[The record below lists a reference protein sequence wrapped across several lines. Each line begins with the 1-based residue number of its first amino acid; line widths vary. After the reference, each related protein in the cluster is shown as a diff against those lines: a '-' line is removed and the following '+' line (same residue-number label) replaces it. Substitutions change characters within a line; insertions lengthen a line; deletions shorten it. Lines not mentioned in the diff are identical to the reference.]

1 MTYRGPDMIAIV
13 KERMRA
19 DILRLCGDLGLEGR
33 PRGNV
38 WQTKNPRRVDRHGG
52 SFTVWVKGVS
62 PGAWKDFA
70 TGEKGDVLDLVA
82 FLKAC
87 DRKEALAWAMDRY
100 GLKSMSAEERARQ
113 EEMAKAARARAAN
126 EERMQRLKRRKRAH
140 LMFAKA
146 DPFVS
151 ETVARYLA
159 SRGLALPP
167 TLEARWCRSFE
178 RFEWLIGRNR
188 ETGELGPEFP
198 AMIWGFVDAQGKQ
211 QACHITYLA
220 HDGSGK
226 APVEKPKLIW
236 PEHMGLVI
244 RVARGETKL
253 DPEEAAKQGK
263 ASPVV
268 ITEGLEDAITIA
280 NAAPELRVWCAGSLA
295 GYGAV
300 PDHPCV
306 SGWVVAKDNDWGKAQ
321 AATLFERAVARLKG
335 FRKPVRV
342 IASDI
347 GKDFNDQW
355 RAA

>member
-1 MTYRGPDMIAIV
+1 MSYRGPDMIAIV

-19 DILRLCGDLGLEGR
+19 ELLTLCQELGLEGK

-38 WQTKNPRRVDRHGG
+38 WQPRNPRRADRHGG
-52 SFTVWVKGVS
+52 SFTVWVKGAA
-62 PGAWKDFA
+62 PGSWKDYA
-70 TGEKGDVLDLVA
+70 TGEAGDVLDLVA
-82 FLKAC
+82 YLKAC
-87 DRKEALAWAMDRY
+87 DRKAALAWAMDRY
-100 GLKSMSAEERARQ
+100 RLKAMSAEERERQ
-113 EEMAKAARARAAN
+113 EELARQARARAEKA
-126 EERMQRLKRRKRAH
+126 ERDQRLKRRKRAH

-151 ETVARYLA
+151 GTVARYLA

-167 TLEARWCRSFE
+167 TLETRWCRSFE
-178 RFEWLIGRNR
+178 RFEWWMGRDR

-226 APVEKPKLIW
+226 APVDKPKLIW
-236 PEHMGLVI
+236 PEHLGLVI
-244 RVARGETKL
+244 RVARGDTLL
-253 DPEEAAKQGK
+253 DPEDAAKAGK
-263 ASPVV
+263 AGPVV
-268 ITEGLEDAITIA
+268 ITEGLEDALTIA

-306 SGWVVAKDNDWGKAQ
+306 SSWVVARDNDWGKPQ
-321 AATLFERAVARLKG
+321 AAALFERAVARLKG
-335 FRKPVRV
+335 FKKPVRV
-342 IASDI
+342 IASEL